1 MGVSFDAYR
10 VFYYVAKYKNITNAS
25 KALCVTQPTVTY
37 TIKTLEREL
46 GCTLFLRSQKGVTL
60 TPEAKMLYEH
70 VSIACKHIFE
80 AEANIN
86 SAKKLAKGQV
96 TIGASETSIHLML
109 LPYLKKFREDNPDIK
124 LKVTNSTTPA
134 TIASLRSGLIDF
146 AILVMS
152 PSEKEPDLS
161 ITELLDF
168 QDIFIAGSDFSEL
181 LASEVSLNDLTK
193 YPIVC
198 MEPGTITRQFLDEF
212 FLKHNLSLNPDIE
225 LATSDLITPMV
236 ENNLG
241 IGFVPY
247 EFAKASLE
255 KKSVFRVNLK
265 EEIPKRTICAISR
278 TSHPLSIASE
288 EFLKMLC
295 EKRNKEL

>member
-1 MGVSFDAYR
+1 MAVSYDAYK

-25 KALCVTQPTVTY
+25 KALCVTQPTVTHS
-37 TIKTLEREL
+37 IKTLERDL

-60 TPEAKMLYEH
+60 TPEAEMLYEH

-134 TIASLRSGLIDF
+134 TLASLRSGLIDF

-152 PSEKEPDLS
+152 PSQIESDLS
-161 ITELLDF
+161 ITKLLDF

-181 LASEVSLNDLTK
+181 LEAEVSLSKLTQ

-198 MEPGTITRQFLDEF
+198 MESGTITRQFLDEF
-212 FLKHNLSLNPDIE
+212 FLKHDLSLNPDIE

-247 EFAKASLE
+247 EFARASLE

-278 TSHPLSIASE
+278 TAHPLSIASE
-288 EFLKMLC
+288 AFLKMLC
-295 EKRNKEL
+295 EGDKKF